1 MNYKR
6 LAIGACIAGSLLLG
20 YTCYSRYQRLERKL
34 ESLTFESSLEKR
46 TEGEPDNI
54 ELLLSYLRESR
65 SSELHNPAYKSNFE
79 EIWSGLSAETKWR
92 IVKEITA
99 YKTKK
104 IYSDIKEKSK
114 EGITELKDFFQ
125 RKVVKDVD
133 N

>member
-34 ESLTFESSLEKR
+34 ESLTSESSLENK
-46 TEGEPDNI
+46 TKDESDSI

-65 SSELHNPAYKSNFE
+65 SSELHNPVHKSNFE
-79 EIWSGLSAETKWR
+79 ELWSSLSKETKWR
-92 IVKEITA
+92 IIKETA
-99 YKTKK
+99 SCQAKK
-104 IYSDIKEKSK
+104 LYSNIKEKSK
-114 EGITELKDFFQ
+114 EGISELKDFFQ
-125 RKVVKDVD
+125 RKVVKDGD